1 MVKSATESLRAE
13 IVSLVAA
20 KEAALEKSV
29 SLESELA
36 IAKSLAVAG
45 GPSRTVKPLSTKIND
60 NLTKAAIYKAKANA
74 TTDPVLAKGYKVL
87 AEEFYSKAADST
99 SN

>member
-13 IVSLVAA
+13 IATLVAA

-45 GPSRTVKPLSTKIND
+45 GPKRTTPALNSKSND
-60 NLTKAAIYKAKANA
+60 MLTKAAIYKAKANA
-74 TTDPVLAKGYKVL
+74 TTDPVLLKGYKQL
-87 AEEFYSKAADST
+87 AEEFFSKAAEADQK
-99 SN
+99 